1 MRLLNDHQDP
11 RMWCIFAAYDKTKR
25 QAGDAQDPNDAQ
37 RANNTN
43 ASI

>member
-1 MRLLNDHQDP
+1 MTTKTP
-11 RMWCIFAAYDKTKR
+11 RDVMHLCCFTTFKTKR